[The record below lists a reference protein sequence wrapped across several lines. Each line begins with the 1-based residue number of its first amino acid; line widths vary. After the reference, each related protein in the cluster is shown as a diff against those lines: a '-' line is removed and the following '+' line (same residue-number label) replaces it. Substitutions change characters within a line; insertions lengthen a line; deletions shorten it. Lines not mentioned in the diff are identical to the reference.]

1 MSETL
6 RTSCKVSRKYVPN
19 NCSPLTLYR
28 EFHIGSISG
37 CTWCKAIA
45 ASILW
50 SLRTYVRSTQYLC
63 LTKQKNMD
71 CIENAQF
78 VCKEDLQ
85 IAGFGR
91 WMYDGHRIFPAIM
104 LFRWSSNSPVKA
116 DFVHLESDR
125 LQRDYQ
131 FCPEGMIDHRSLD
144 FVGHGPFL
152 IILLRYC
159 SMTDGYLLTTYKPR
173 VRSLQGSPRPRPW
186 FIDRAI
192 AQQNHF

>member
-1 MSETL
+1 MTL
-6 RTSCKVSRKYVPN
+6 KDV
-19 NCSPLTLYR
+19 
-28 EFHIGSISG
+28 
-37 CTWCKAIA
+37 CTVYAVFMFDK
-45 ASILW
+45 
-50 SLRTYVRSTQYLC
+50 
-63 LTKQKNMD
+63 TKKWLD
-71 CIENAQF
+71 SIENAQF
-78 VCKEDLQ
+78 VYKEFLQ

-91 WMYDGHRIFPAIM
+91 WMYNGHRIFPAIM

-125 LQRDYQ
+125 LQQDYQ

>member
-1 MSETL
+1 MFETL
-6 RTSCKVSRKYVPN
+6 RTSCKVSRKYVLN

-28 EFHIGSISG
+28 EFHI
-37 CTWCKAIA
+37 TLLVLLVDALDAK
-45 ASILW
+45 L
-50 SLRTYVRSTQYLC
+50 SLQIFYDPYGLLSTC
-63 LTKQKNMD
+63 LTKQKKWLGSF
-71 CIENAQF
+71 ENAQF
-78 VCKEDLQ
+78 VYKEDLQ

-125 LQRDYQ
+125 LQQDYQ

-159 SMTDGYLLTTYKPR
+159 LMTDGYLLTTY
-173 VRSLQGSPRPRPW
+173 
-186 FIDRAI
+186 
-192 AQQNHF
+192 